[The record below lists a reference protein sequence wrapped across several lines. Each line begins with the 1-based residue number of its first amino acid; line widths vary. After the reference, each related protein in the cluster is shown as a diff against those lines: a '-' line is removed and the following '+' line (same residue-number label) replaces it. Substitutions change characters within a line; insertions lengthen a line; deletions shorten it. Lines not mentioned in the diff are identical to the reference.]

1 MTSLTSS
8 HRLIRP
14 RSLVGVVA
22 AGAVAVGML
31 TGPAVAFA
39 QPDTGSGSTRT
50 TEPAEP
56 QAASANADV
65 LASVYEEY
73 ATGAGGGQVSNWIK
87 EAMQLRA
94 QGFRPNK
101 SNIDAIENSLKYR
114 PNQTPLI
121 EALKETVAYQRKL
134 QAQAQ
139 NAVAPN
145 QGGFAI
151 GPQPGQTPVPG
162 QPGYNDHGPGIDT
175 GPLFPGTGVQQP
187 LG

>member
-1 MTSLTSS
+1 MTSLTSES
-8 HRLIRP
+8 RFGRP
-14 RSLVGVVA
+14 RTLAAAVA
-22 AGAVAVGML
+22 AGAVAVGVL
-31 TGPAVAFA
+31 TAPAVAFA
-39 QPDTGSGSTRT
+39 QPDTGSSTKT
-50 TEPAEP
+50 TEPAQP
-56 QAASANADV
+56 QAAPANADV

-162 QPGYNDHGPGIDT
+162 QPGYHDHGPGVSV
-175 GPLFPGTGVQQP
+175 GPLLPGTTVGQP
-187 LG
+187 VG